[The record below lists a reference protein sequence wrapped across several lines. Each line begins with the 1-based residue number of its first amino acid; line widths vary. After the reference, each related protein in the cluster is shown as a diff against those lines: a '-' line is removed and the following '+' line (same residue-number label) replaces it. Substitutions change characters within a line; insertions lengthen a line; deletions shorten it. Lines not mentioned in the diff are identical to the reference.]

1 MAPEDGRND
10 ESAVDYRVREA
21 VAVFD
26 DHEDLVAAIEEL
38 EVAGFDRAQINLM
51 TSRAAAEKK
60 LGHAVKDIR
69 ELEDEPK
76 VPLGGWIDR
85 HELAEGRTALAV
97 GLAYIGSF
105 AAIGAVVATGGELAV
120 VIAAAAAAGGSGGAL
135 GAWLGRRLGF
145 RRAHELEEQLKQ
157 GGLLLWVQVRD
168 QAQERKALDILG
180 RHSTKDVHVHELTRR
195 WGEEEVPMRKW
206 QPDPFLAP

>member
-21 VAVFD
+21 VAAFD

-105 AAIGAVVATGGELAV
+105 AAILWAVFQCRSSPRCLTWFSMAFMNTSSAFGTSTSV
-120 VIAAAAAAGGSGGAL
+120 VI
-135 GAWLGRRLGF
+135 
-145 RRAHELEEQLKQ
+145 
-157 GGLLLWVQVRD
+157 
-168 QAQERKALDILG
+168 
-180 RHSTKDVHVHELTRR
+180 RH
-195 WGEEEVPMRKW
+195 
-206 QPDPFLAP
+206 